1 MLAAVTMLKKWG
13 ETEVRTKIR
22 QLGVL
27 LLVSLVLVLA
37 ACSNSKVTEENTPP
51 AESSAPSETPGQ
63 PASEPAAITI
73 TDGVGKEV
81 TLDKKPERII
91 SLMPSNTEILYALG
105 VGDQVVGVTELCNY
119 PEDAATKAKV
129 SDSFNVNVEEV
140 VALKPDVVFA
150 YTMGQPEAV
159 QKLEELGLKVVTIKS
174 AANIDDVYSDIE
186 LMAKVTGTEDKA
198 KEIIAGMKQ
207 KLEGIVSKVSGLE
220 TKKRVYLEISPSPDI
235 WTAGSGTF
243 QDELLKLI
251 GVENIFSDVEGWANI
266 SEEAVIAAK
275 PDIILTTVGYA
286 PEPEK
291 EIMGR
296 SPWRDIPAIKNN
308 QVFYVDSDL
317 TTRPGPRIIDG
328 VEVLFEAV
336 YPELK

>member
-1 MLAAVTMLKKWG
+1 MKT
-13 ETEVRTKIR
+13 RIR
-22 QLGVL
+22 QLGIL
-27 LLVSLVLVLA
+27 LLVSMVLVLA
-37 ACSNSKVTEENTPP
+37 ACSTSKVTEEGTPP
-51 AESSAPSETPGQ
+51 AESSAPSTTPSETPGE
-63 PASEPAAITI
+63 AAGESAAIFVV
-73 TDGVGKEV
+73 DGIGKEV

-129 SDSFNVNVEEV
+129 SDSFNINIEEI

-150 YTMGQPEAV
+150 YTLGQPEAV
-159 QKLEELGLKVVTIKS
+159 QKLEELGIKVITIKS
-174 AANIDDVYSDIE
+174 AGNIDDVYSDIE
-186 LMAKVTGTEDKA
+186 LIAKATGNEDKA
-198 KEIIAGMKQ
+198 KEIINGMKQ
-207 KLEGIVSKVSGLE
+207 KLEGIVSKVSTID

-251 GVENIFSDVEGWANI
+251 GVENIFGDVEGWASV
-266 SEEAVIAAK
+266 SEEVVISSK

-291 EIMGR
+291 EILAR
-296 SPWRDIPAIKNN
+296 SSWQEIPAIKNN
-308 QVFYVDSDL
+308 HVYYVDSDL
-317 TTRPGPRIIDG
+317 TTRPGPRIVDG
-328 VEVLFEAV
+328 VEVLFQAV
-336 YPELK
+336 YPELN

>member
-1 MLAAVTMLKKWG
+1 MKT
-13 ETEVRTKIR
+13 RIR
-22 QLGVL
+22 QLGIL
-27 LLVSLVLVLA
+27 LLVSMVLVLA
-37 ACSNSKVTEENTPP
+37 ACSTSKVTEEGTPP
-51 AESSAPSETPGQ
+51 AESSAPSTTSSETPGE
-63 PASEPAAITI
+63 AAGESAAITVV
-73 TDGVGKEV
+73 DGIGKEV

-129 SDSFNVNVEEV
+129 SDSFNINIEEI

-150 YTMGQPEAV
+150 YTLGQPEAV
-159 QKLEELGLKVVTIKS
+159 QKLEELGIKVITIKS
-174 AANIDDVYSDIE
+174 AGNIDDVYSDIE
-186 LMAKVTGTEDKA
+186 LIAKATGNEDKA
-198 KEIIAGMKQ
+198 KEIINGMKQ
-207 KLEGIVSKVSGLE
+207 KLEGIVSKVSTID

-251 GVENIFSDVEGWANI
+251 GVENIFGDVEGWASV
-266 SEEAVIAAK
+266 SEEVVISSK

-291 EIMGR
+291 EILAR
-296 SPWRDIPAIKNN
+296 SSWQEIPAIKNN
-308 QVFYVDSDL
+308 HVYYVDSDL
-317 TTRPGPRIIDG
+317 TTRPGPRIVDG
-328 VEVLFEAV
+328 VEVLFQAI
-336 YPELK
+336 YPELN